1 MSKYALTI
9 FFLTV
14 TFSVNTLA
22 EVTVTYASKGKP
34 QFSFLVPDGW
44 MIKTGTGIGKS
55 KATKDETP
63 MPRVVSAIPE
73 GKDVLW
79 FGFWTPD
86 KVKTMQEADDY
97 MKSLRPFLLANP
109 KRASVRDGNIK
120 GMPARFIMG
129 TGFKDDQSMEFR
141 AALFQLTGETMGM
154 AIYIGRPEAKELHQ
168 ADIKLITDSLRN
180 VNQ

>member
-1 MSKYALTI
+1 MLAIFLLTM
-9 FFLTV
+9 
-14 TFSVNTLA
+14 TFSVNTPA

-44 MIKTGTGIGKS
+44 MVKTGSGIGKS
-55 KATKDETP
+55 KITKDEVP

-73 GKDVLW
+73 GKDILW

-86 KVKTMQEADDY
+86 KVKTIQEADDY

-109 KRASVRDGNIK
+109 KRESVQDGNIK

-129 TGFKDDQSMEFR
+129 TGFKDEQSMEFR
-141 AALFQLTGETMGM
+141 VVLFQLTGDTVGM
-154 AIYIGRPEAKELHQ
+154 AIYIGSPEAGESHQ
-168 ADIKLITDSLRN
+168 AEIKLITDSLLN
-180 VNQ
+180 VNK